1 MKRTDQPS
9 GGAIPKDLQK
19 LLQQSAHSSALRFS
33 TAGSVDDGK
42 STLIG
47 RLLYD
52 SKNVYEDHIQA
63 IRQTSNQRNQSFQ
76 EALAYLTDGLKAERE
91 QGITIDVAYRYFSTP
106 RRHFILADS
115 PGHEQYTRNMATG
128 ASTANLSILLVDAEK
143 GVVTQTKRHAFIT
156 VLLGV
161 PRLLIAINKMDLVD
175 YSEQRY
181 LEIKEE
187 FEEFATKLGTK
198 ELRFIPVSALEGD
211 NIVEHG
217 GKMPWYSGETVLEY
231 LENIYVASD
240 VNLVDLRFPV
250 QYVMREPNFRGYAG
264 QIASGV
270 LHPGDDITVL
280 PSLRQTKVKS
290 IELYTNSDKNHQLPL
305 AFAPMSVAVTLEDEI
320 DIVRG
325 DMLARTNNIPQI
337 KNQFEAMVVWMGDA
351 PMTPDKPLLI
361 RHTTRESKVYI
372 DQLRYKVDVNTLHR
386 LPCEQLN
393 LNEIGR
399 LSLTTAKPLFLDTY
413 QKNRATGNF
422 ILIDPETFL
431 TVGAGMIIDRLP
443 EEFLG
448 GDHDTTVAFDEQPV
462 SQNIHREESAV
473 LRAER
478 EKLFGFPAVT
488 LWFTGLSGSGKSSIA
503 KQLEKELFQTGR
515 PIYRL
520 DGDNIRWGLNRDL
533 GFSQQDRNEN
543 IRRIAEV
550 ARLFNQAGVSVIC
563 SFISPF
569 KADRNSAREII
580 GNDSFLEIYLDTP
593 LAVCEGRDPH
603 GLYKKARA
611 GELSE
616 FTGISSP
623 YEAPDNPEITINTQD
638 TDIETCINTI
648 CSVLKSHKF

>member
-1 MKRTDQPS
+1 MKLSDRTGPS
-9 GGAIPKDLQK
+9 SALQDLNN
-19 LLQQSAHSSALRFS
+19 LLHQSAHSSVLRFS

-47 RLLYD
+47 RLLFD

-128 ASTANLSILLVDAEK
+128 ASTANLSILLVDAQK

-161 PRLLIAINKMDLVD
+161 PRLLIAINKMDLIG

-187 FEEFATKLGTK
+187 FEEFATKLGAR
-198 ELRFIPVSALEGD
+198 ELRFIPVSALAGD
-211 NIVEHG
+211 NIVEHSNQ
-217 GKMPWYSGETVLEY
+217 MPWYSGETVLEY

-240 VNLVDLRFPV
+240 VNLVDLRFPI
-250 QYVMREPNFRGYAG
+250 QYVMREQNFRGYAG

-270 LHPGDDITVL
+270 MRPGDDVTVL
-280 PSLRQTKVKS
+280 PSLRQTKIKS
-290 IELYTNSDKNHQLPL
+290 IELSSGNDKSQLTL
-305 AFAPMSVAVTLEDEI
+305 AFAPMSVTVTLQDEI

-325 DMLARTNNIPQI
+325 DLLARTNNIPQI
-337 KNQFEAMVVWMGDA
+337 KNQFEAMVVWMGDQ
-351 PMTPDKPLLI
+351 PMQPDESLLI

-372 DQLRYKVDVNTLHR
+372 DQLRYKIDVNTLHR
-386 LPCEQLN
+386 LPGDKLS

-399 LSLTTAKPLFLDTY
+399 LSLTSAKPLFLDTY
-413 QKNRATGNF
+413 QRNRSTGNF
-422 ILIDPETFL
+422 ILIDPKTFL

-448 GDHDTTVAFDEQPV
+448 GERSSSTAFDELPV
-462 SQNIHREESAV
+462 SQNIHKEESAIS
-473 LRAER
+473 RQER
-478 EKLFGFPAVT
+478 EKFFGHPACT
-488 LWFTGLSGSGKSSIA
+488 FWFTGLSGSGKSSIA
-503 KQLEKELFQTGR
+503 KQLERDLFRSGR
-515 PIYRL
+515 PVYRL

-533 GFSQQDRNEN
+533 GFSSQDRNEN

-550 ARLFNQAGVSVIC
+550 AKLFNQAGISVIC

-580 GNDSFLEIYLDTP
+580 GTESFIEIYLNTP
-593 LAVCEGRDPH
+593 LEVCEQRDPH
-603 GLYKKARA
+603 GLYRKARA
-611 GELSE
+611 GELHE

-623 YEAPDNPEITINTQD
+623 YQPPEAPEITIDTQGN
-638 TDIETCINTI
+638 DIEDCVKIIRST
-648 CSVLKSHKF
+648 LKKRGS